1 MAACSGVSISS
12 APVNSPP
19 AAEPEPLSLIPGP
32 LGDAVEMGAGH
43 PDVVVVSALPL
54 RDDVVQRER
63 GCVAG
68 ARRWSSGV
76 TAVPHRA
83 MGASASQGGL
93 SGKKPLVVEAVLYGL
108 AASSALVVGAFL
120 GTRWDPPRRV
130 TGVLLA
136 FASGALISA
145 LAFELFEE
153 AFELGGAWRS
163 GAGLLAGAAAFV
175 LVDSLLD
182 KHVAGDPGAEQREVA
197 ADAARGGV
205 GWALLAAVTL
215 DGVPENLALGVSLVE
230 GASLTLL
237 VAIFFSNLPESLVGA
252 VEMRHEERSTRQV
265 MTVWLLCAALLT
277 IAVVVGRAVAG
288 GLGDSVLAVALGFAG
303 GAVLASLADTLMP
316 EAFEHGR
323 PLNAFATAGGFFL
336 SFVLAA

>member
-1 MAACSGVSISS
+1 V
-12 APVNSPP
+12 
-19 AAEPEPLSLIPGP
+19 L
-32 LGDAVEMGAGH
+32 
-43 PDVVVVSALPL
+43 
-54 RDDVVQRER
+54 
-63 GCVAG
+63 
-68 ARRWSSGV
+68 
-76 TAVPHRA
+76 TAI
-83 MGASASQGGL
+83 
-93 SGKKPLVVEAVLYGL
+93 LYGL
-108 AASSALVVGAFL
+108 AASSALVIGAAL
-120 GTRWDPPRRV
+120 GTRWNAPRKV

-153 AFELGGAWRS
+153 AFHLGGAVRA
-163 GAGLLAGAAAFV
+163 GLGLLAGAAVFV
-175 LVDSLLD
+175 ATDTALD
-182 KHVAGDPGAEQREVA
+182 RYVAGDSGPDEREVVA
-197 ADAARGGV
+197 EGARRGV

-252 VEMRHEERSTRQV
+252 QAMRSEGRDAR
-265 MTVWLLCAALLT
+265 TVIGTWVACAVLLAL
-277 IAVVVGRAVAG
+277 AVVLGRGVAG
-288 GLGDSVLAVALGFAG
+288 AMSDEFLAVALGFAG

-323 PLNAFATAGGFFL
+323 PLNAFATAAGFFL

>member
-1 MAACSGVSISS
+1 M
-12 APVNSPP
+12 
-19 AAEPEPLSLIPGP
+19 L
-32 LGDAVEMGAGH
+32 
-43 PDVVVVSALPL
+43 
-54 RDDVVQRER
+54 
-63 GCVAG
+63 
-68 ARRWSSGV
+68 
-76 TAVPHRA
+76 T
-83 MGASASQGGL
+83 
-93 SGKKPLVVEAVLYGL
+93 AVLYGL
-108 AASSALVVGAFL
+108 AASSALLIGAAI
-120 GTRWDPPRRV
+120 GTRWDAPRTV

-153 AFELGGAWRS
+153 AFELGGAARS
-163 GAGLLAGAAAFV
+163 GLGLLAGAVTFV
-175 LVDSLLD
+175 AIDTALDRRLVGHS
-182 KHVAGDPGAEQREVA
+182 GPEEREVA
-197 ADAARGGV
+197 AQGSRGGV

-252 VEMRHEERSTRQV
+252 QAMRAEGRSGRVVILT
-265 MTVWLLCAALLT
+265 WLACAVLLAL
-277 IAVVVGRAVAG
+277 AVVLGRGIAG
-288 GLGDSVLAVALGFAG
+288 GLSDEILAVALGFAG

-323 PLNAFATAGGFFL
+323 PLNAFATAAGFFL